1 MVFLHPLSDF
11 IDNYTVSNSSPS
23 YYYQGRCPDGVLK
36 LPRTS
41 LVEAIAHNLM
51 QYLAENDL
59 YCREGKMY
67 GILLVELPTG
77 EQRIIKAF
85 SGLLN
90 GNSIVEG
97 WVPQFPDVMK

>member
-1 MVFLHPLSDF
+1 MVILHPLSDF
-11 IDNYTVSNSSPS
+11 LDNYTVSDSSPS
-23 YYYQGRCPDGVLK
+23 YYYQGRCADGEVVK

-41 LVEAIAHNLM
+41 LVEAIAHKLM
-51 QYLAENDL
+51 QHLAQNDL

-67 GILLVELPTG
+67 GILLLELPLG

-90 GNSIVEG
+90 GNSIVESTLR
-97 WVPQFPDVMK
+97 